1 MTTPT
6 GEAAFVLDDVSV
18 GRMYPKETV
27 STFQKQQK
35 GKKKKLVEKTYRS
48 PEKNMKR

>member
-1 MTTPT
+1 MSSPT

-27 STFQKQQK
+27 ATFQKQQK
-35 GKKKKLVEKTYRS
+35 GKKKKQV
-48 PEKNMKR
+48 KNIKEP